1 MSFLTDI
8 VEGHDSNLGNDITG
22 MFRPNEIGQT
32 LEGAGLLAGGLL
44 TGGALLGGAGGL
56 FGAGAGAGAA
66 ADAGAGVDIGGM
78 FSSIF
83 GNTAGASTDAAITAA
98 DPLSLVAPTD
108 AASTFGSTPA
118 GGAIQSALGYGGGVG
133 DVPLPPSPPTGIP
146 GDPGLGGG
154 PIGPQLPTDPYA
166 GGNPALGANP
176 SQGGGMIGPPAPAGS
191 TGFLSS
197 LNPSN
202 WTLGGVGKV
211 AGVAAAGAGLGMDV
225 LNRNQMDPN
234 QAMLAQ
240 QAAQLGQSGQV
251 LESYLKTGKLPP
263 ALQAQLDQ
271 AVAAEKARIVSG
283 YAAKGMPT
291 DPNQN
296 SALAQDLNN
305 VQTNAI
311 AAMANVQVEM
321 MNTGLKETGLSS
333 QLYQMLTQLD
343 LQQNKDLMSA
353 ISSFAAALGGGMGG
367 GQSVKLSLT

>member
-1 MSFLTDI
+1 MSFLTDL

-66 ADAGAGVDIGGM
+66 ADAGAGVDVGGM

-83 GNTAGASTDAAITAA
+83 GNTAGASTDAAVTAA
-98 DPLSLVAPTD
+98 DPLSLVA
-108 AASTFGSTPA
+108 
-118 GGAIQSALGYGGGVG
+118 
-133 DVPLPPSPPTGIP
+133 PLPPSPPTGIP

-154 PIGPQLPTDPYA
+154 PIGSQLPTASAATGGSTPYGFA
-166 GGNPALGANP
+166 GTDAEQFGMTTGTPSAAPPQSSFLSTLTNP
-176 SQGGGMIGPPAPAGS
+176 SQ
-191 TGFLSS
+191 
-197 LNPSN
+197 

-225 LNRNQMDPN
+225 LNRNKMDPN

-353 ISSFAAALGGGMGG
+353 ISSFAAALGGGGLGSG
-367 GQSVKLSLT
+367 GQTVKLSLG

>member
-1 MSFLTDI
+1 MSFLTDLF
-8 VEGHDSNLGNDITG
+8 EGHTSNLGTDLSHAG
-22 MFRPNEIGQT
+22 SSLMSHPSELYET
-32 LEGAGLLAGGLL
+32 LGGAAALATGGLAL
-44 TGGALLGGAGGL
+44 GGLAGAGGL
-56 FGAGAGAGAA
+56 FGAADAGLGAADAAGVGAATADASAFTGAADASAFAGAPGIQAIDAAAGGASPIIGSPAAVDAAGAA
-66 ADAGAGVDIGGM
+66 VDPLAASGGAASGVTPLGQA
-78 FSSIF
+78 
-83 GNTAGASTDAAITAA
+83 TTDADMFGITGTGGAA
-98 DPLSLVAPTD
+98 P
-108 AASTFGSTPA
+108 AATPPA
-118 GGAIQSALGYGGGVG
+118 GSGFLSTL
-133 DVPLPPSPPTGIP
+133 T
-146 GDPGLGGG
+146 
-154 PIGPQLPTDPYA
+154 
-166 GGNPALGANP
+166 NP
-176 SQGGGMIGPPAPAGS
+176 SQ
-191 TGFLSS
+191 
-197 LNPSN
+197 

-367 GQSVKLSLT
+367 GQNVKLSLA

>member
-1 MSFLTDI
+1 MSFLSDL
-8 VEGHDSNLGNDITG
+8 VHGDFSNLGTDLSHAG
-22 MFRPNEIGQT
+22 SSLLSHPSELYET
-32 LEGAGLLAGGLL
+32 LGGAAALATGGLAL
-44 TGGALLGGAGGL
+44 GGLAGAGGL
-56 FGAGAGAGAA
+56 FGAADAGLGAADAAGVGAATADASAFTGAADASAFAGAPGIQAIDAAAGASPIIGSPAAVDAAGAA
-66 ADAGAGVDIGGM
+66 VDPLAASGGAAGGVTPLGQATTDADMFGITGTGGAAPAGAAPSAG
-78 FSSIF
+78 SSF
-83 GNTAGASTDAAITAA
+83 LSTLT
-98 DPLSLVAPTD
+98 
-108 AASTFGSTPA
+108 
-118 GGAIQSALGYGGGVG
+118 
-133 DVPLPPSPPTGIP
+133 
-146 GDPGLGGG
+146 
-154 PIGPQLPTDPYA
+154 
-166 GGNPALGANP
+166 NP
-176 SQGGGMIGPPAPAGS
+176 SQ
-191 TGFLSS
+191 
-197 LNPSN
+197 

-211 AGVAAAGAGLGMDV
+211 AGVAAAGAGLGMNL
-225 LNRNQMDPN
+225 LNRGQMDPN

-353 ISSFAAALGGGMGG
+353 ISSFAAALGGGS
-367 GQSVKLSLT
+367 GQTVKLVS

>member
-1 MSFLTDI
+1 MSFLTDLF
-8 VEGHDSNLGNDITG
+8 EGHTSNLGTDLSHAG
-22 MFRPNEIGQT
+22 SSLLSHPSELYET
-32 LEGAGLLAGGLL
+32 LGGAAALATGGLAL
-44 TGGALLGGAGGL
+44 GGLAGAGGL
-56 FGAGAGAGAA
+56 FGAADAGLGAADAAGVGAATADASAFTGAADASAFAGAPGIQAIDAAAGGASSIIGSPAAVDAAGAA
-66 ADAGAGVDIGGM
+66 V
-78 FSSIF
+78 
-83 GNTAGASTDAAITAA
+83 
-98 DPLSLVAPTD
+98 DPL
-108 AASTFGSTPA
+108 AASGGAA
-118 GGAIQSALGYGGGVG
+118 GGATPLGQATTDADMFGITGTGG
-133 DVPLPPSPPTGIP
+133 
-146 GDPGLGGG
+146 
-154 PIGPQLPTDPYA
+154 A
-166 GGNPALGANP
+166 APAAA
-176 SQGGGMIGPPAPAGS
+176 PAATPPAGS
-191 TGFLSS
+191 SFLST
-197 LNPSN
+197 LTDPSQ
-202 WTLGGVGKV
+202 WTLPGVGKV
-211 AGVAAAGAGLGMDV
+211 AGVAAAGAGLGMNL
-225 LNRNQMDPN
+225 LNRGQTDPN

-367 GQSVKLSLT
+367 GQNVKLSLA